1 MKHSLCIL
9 AASLLLLQPALGT
22 SISWFDADGDVIVNP
37 TGTALDSSF
46 IFEIGTFGSFVPTE
60 NNLDQ
65 WAANWK
71 VFDRAVAGDGW
82 NPVTGY
88 FTSNA
93 QLSETVT
100 PGVGQSSFS
109 AETFQSGEVAYLWVY
124 NALDL
129 EPTSQWALVRDS
141 TNGGGGSSPSW
152 VMPTADD
159 NAFDSI
165 DWDLL
170 EANQAI
176 LGMVNGVMGPG
187 DYSPIA
193 NPGGGVAWLQLA
205 AVPEPGS
212 CLLLGV
218 AGLLAMGRRRRVRD

>member
-1 MKHSLCIL
+1 MNTSLRIL

-22 SISWFDADGDVIVNP
+22 SISWLDAEGDVLVNP

-46 IFEIGTFGSFVPTE
+46 IFEIGTFGSFVPTDA
-60 NNLDQ
+60 NLDQ

-82 NPVTGY
+82 NPALGY

-141 TNGGGGSSPSW
+141 TNNGALSPSW
-152 VMPTADD
+152 LMPTADD

-170 EANQAI
+170 QADQAI
-176 LGMVNGVMGPG
+176 LGMVNGVQGGG
-187 DYSPIA
+187 DYTPIS

-218 AGLLAMGRRRRVRD
+218 AGLLGLWRRRR

>member
-1 MKHSLCIL
+1 MKHSLRIL

-22 SISWFDADGDVIVNP
+22 SISWFDGSGDVIVNP

-46 IFEIGTFGSFVPTE
+46 IFEIGTFGSFVPTD

-71 VFDRAVAGDGW
+71 VFDRAVIGDGW
-82 NPVTGY
+82 NPAEGY
-88 FTSNA
+88 FTSFA
-93 QLSETVT
+93 QLSETGT
-100 PGVGQSSFS
+100 PGLGQSSFS

-129 EPTSQWALVRDS
+129 VPTSQWALVRDS
-141 TNGGGGSSPSW
+141 TNGPGSGSW
-152 VMPTADD
+152 LMPTADD
-159 NAFDSI
+159 NAVDST

-170 EANQAI
+170 QANQAI

-187 DYSPIA
+187 DYTPIG
-193 NPGGGVAWLQLA
+193 NPGGGAAWLQLA

-218 AGLLAMGRRRRVRD
+218 AGLLGLWRRKRAA